1 MTILFHQN
9 FYFIFEI
16 NINSNLLD
24 FYNNSDNQYN
34 KMLNKKEKE
43 IKR

>member
-9 FYFIFEI
+9 FNFIFEI
-16 NINSNLLD
+16 NTNSNLLD

>member
-9 FYFIFEI
+9 FDFIFEI
-16 NINSNLLD
+16 NTNLNLLD

>member
-9 FYFIFEI
+9 FDFIFEI